1 MLQGSIL
8 QPILFLIYVND
19 LLNGLK
25 RECKLFAN
33 DTSLSSKGH
42 DVNTSDSDINKDLEK
57 KTTELFSEKMSFN
70 PYPSKQAQKV
80 IFIRAEW
87 SNPSH
92 NYEQGI

>member
-57 KTTELFSEKMSFN
+57 KNDWTFQWKSEF
-70 PYPSKQAQKV
+70 
-80 IFIRAEW
+80 
-87 SNPSH
+87 
-92 NYEQGI
+92 